1 MNSSR
6 ALYFRLLREIQPY
19 WPVVA
24 LSIFCLAAAA
34 GVDVYLTSLLK
45 PLVDQNLR
53 ADSLARSEAWDL
65 PLEIF
70 GLAVIRLVT
79 NFGSDYGSAWISARV
94 MYDLREKMFSRFLK
108 LPVRYYDKSSTGVLV
123 SRVTY
128 DVSQIMDAGVQV
140 MTTLVRDSVTTVFLL
155 GLMLYRDWQLTLLCL
170 ILIPGVALSIRI
182 VGRRQRRISRE
193 TQSSMGDMTRILDE
207 SLSGQRMVKIF
218 GGFRFELT
226 RFLRVNN
233 SVRTL
238 TVKRAAT
245 SSMNSGVIMLLIGI
259 TLAFIVYYASL
270 RAQQGQLTAG
280 AFVSFMVAMMMIQS
294 PIKNIT
300 RINESLHRGL
310 AAAETVFGVLDETE
324 ELDDGTQEI
333 GRAKGAL
340 KLDDV
345 SFDYGGNNRP
355 ALDHVS
361 LDIAPGQTVALVG
374 SSGSGKTTLA
384 NLLPRFYEATSGGI
398 TLDGVP
404 VNQFR
409 IHDLRRQFAMVSQ
422 DVILFNDTVA
432 ANIAYGDAAPDLERI
447 RAAATAAFA
456 LDFIEAM
463 PEGFNTMLGEN
474 GVRLSGGQRQ
484 RLAIARAI
492 YKDAPV
498 LILDEA
504 TSALDTESERKVQAA
519 LENLMQ
525 DRTTIVIAHRLS
537 TIENADRIVVMSQGR
552 IVEAGR
558 HAELMD
564 KGGAYAQMHRVQF
577 TQQVEETAP

>member
-1 MNSSR
+1 MNNSR
-6 ALYFRLLREIQPY
+6 ALYFRLMREIQPY
-19 WPVVA
+19 WHVVVF
-24 LSIFCLAAAA
+24 SILCLAIAA

-45 PLVDQNLR
+45 PLVDQNLK
-53 ADSLARSEAWDL
+53 ADSLAHARPWLL

-79 NFGSDYGSAWISARV
+79 NFGSDYGSAWISSRV

-140 MTTLVRDSVTTVFLL
+140 MTTLVRDSITTVFLL
-155 GLMLYRDWQLTLLCL
+155 GLMLYRDWQLTLLCI
-170 ILIPGVALSIRI
+170 ILLPGIAISIRF

-193 TQSSMGDMTRILDE
+193 TQASMGDMTRILDE

-218 GGFRFELT
+218 GGFKFELA
-226 RFLRVNN
+226 RFLGVNN

-245 SSMNSGVIMLLIGI
+245 SSMNSGAIMLLIGI
-259 TLAFIVYYASL
+259 TLAFIVYYASM
-270 RAQQGQLTAG
+270 RAQSGQLTAG
-280 AFVSFMVAMMMIQS
+280 SFVSFMVAMMMVQS

-310 AAAETVFGVLDETE
+310 AAAETVFAVLDETE
-324 ELDDGTQEI
+324 ELDDGTQPI
-333 GRAKGAL
+333 ARAQGAL

-361 LDIAPGQTVALVG
+361 LNIAPGETVALVG

-384 NLLPRFYEATSGGI
+384 NLLPRFYDVTSGQI
-398 TLDGVP
+398 TLDGQVL
-404 VNQFR
+404 NQYR
-409 IHDLRRQFAMVSQ
+409 IHDLRRQFALVSQ
-422 DVILFNDTVA
+422 DVILFNDTVS
-432 ANIAYGDAAPDLERI
+432 ANIAYGDAEPDTARI
-447 RAAATAAFA
+447 RAAASAAFA
-456 LDFIEAM
+456 LDFVEAM

-525 DRTTIVIAHRLS
+525 NRTTIVIAHRLS
-537 TIENADRIVVMSQGR
+537 TIENADRIVVMNHGR
-552 IVEAGR
+552 IVETGKHEALLAR
-558 HAELMD
+558 N
-564 KGGAYAQMHRVQF
+564 GAYSRMHYVQF
-577 TQQVEETAP
+577 SQNEDQA